1 MMVTVKNGEKYY
13 RTNEACEMAGI
24 SRSTFL
30 RWLKGGVIKDVIYK
44 DRRGWRL
51 FTDDDIKR
59 LRDEATKMKVEPFQT
74 DLKFGK

>member
-1 MMVTVKNGEKYY
+1 MMVTVKNGKKYY

-59 LRDEATKMKVEPFQT
+59 LRDEATKMKVEPFQP

>member
-1 MMVTVKNGEKYY
+1 
-13 RTNEACEMAGI
+13 MAGI

-59 LRDEATKMKVEPFQT
+59 LRDEATKMKVEPFQP